1 VLAIP
6 IRTDRWHRT
15 DLTLLL
21 VRCRRRA
28 TGQIKTSTPRA
39 VLARSCRV
47 VTVYRG
53 VKRAPCVCAR
63 GL

>member
-1 VLAIP
+1 VLVYADP
-6 IRTDRWHRT
+6 SDRRHRT

-28 TGQIKTSTPRA
+28 AGQIKTSTPGA
-39 VLARSCRV
+39 VLACSCRV
-47 VTVYRG
+47 VTVYPE
-53 VKRAPCVCAR
+53 VKRAPYDCAG